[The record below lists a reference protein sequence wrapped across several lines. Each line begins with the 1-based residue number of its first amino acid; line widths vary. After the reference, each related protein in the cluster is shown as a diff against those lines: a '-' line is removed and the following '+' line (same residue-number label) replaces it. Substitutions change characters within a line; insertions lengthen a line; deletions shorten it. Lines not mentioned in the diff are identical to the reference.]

1 MVPPMVGTF
10 RERLA
15 DVSAVRI
22 NEAIE
27 KERVTLGAGNLP
39 DHASY
44 RYHCGRIKGLE
55 IALGV
60 IDEVLTELQKG

>member
-1 MVPPMVGTF
+1 MVPLMAGTF

-15 DVSAVRI
+15 DVAATRI
-22 NEAIE
+22 NATIE
-27 KERVTLGAGNLP
+27 NERNTLAAGNLP
-39 DHASY
+39 DHATY

-55 IALGV
+55 IALDV